1 MEPGFFC
8 LVRSRRVWIKVA
20 TLSVSGHPSL
30 SHRFHSDPFPAL
42 WSCQT
47 EWLSKGFVPGN
58 SRNKLSFTADK
69 PQACVYNVCVHMLG
83 RHLYACKV
91 CVGTMLQPCAY
102 SWVLDSYPMSQSIKC
117 FLVYYLLYFIS
128 LRSHAICSPQPTCL
142 LITLVF
148 SVFCCFVVTSGN
160 QENKK
165 KKGASITG

>member
-1 MEPGFFC
+1 MDQSCHPICFWTSIP
-8 LVRSRRVWIKVA
+8 VP
-20 TLSVSGHPSL
+20 SVSQRSISSFVVVPDRVVIQ
-30 SHRFHSDPFPAL
+30 RFCTWQLP
-42 WSCQT
+42 
-47 EWLSKGFVPGN
+47 
-58 SRNKLSFTADK
+58 NKLSFTADK

-91 CVGTMLQPCAY
+91 CVGTTLQPCAY

-128 LRSHAICSPQPTCL
+128 LRSHVICSPQPTCL

-148 SVFCCFVVTSGN
+148 SVFCCFAVTSGN
-160 QENKK
+160 RENKK